1 MSSLIA
7 YALLIP
13 FLYNMFDFFTKRQ
26 KLAIKYNVVYNKED
40 GSTNNAGEEF
50 KLEEKKLIIRFAI
63 VDFVLLLFFVII
75 FLAS

>member
-26 KLAIKYNVVYNKED
+26 KLAIKYNVF
-40 GSTNNAGEEF
+40 NNIESSSANTVGEEF

-75 FLAS
+75 FLSF

>member
-13 FLYNMFDFFTKRQ
+13 FLYNMFDFYTKRQ
-26 KLAIKYNVVYNKED
+26 KLAIKYNDPNNKD
-40 GSTNNAGEEF
+40 GGGVRGVGDEF
-50 KLEEKKLIIRFAI
+50 EKEVKKLIIRFAI

-75 FLAS
+75 FLAF